1 MGSTTYVT
9 HVTNYYGI
17 TEEELYRRLGQ
28 QKDKFEAIIKGLE
41 YKNVDFKN
49 QISEQKN
56 KIDML
61 KLEVN
66 HLEENYQREIKEN
79 KKENNELKSKLFK
92 TKKKLDNCLNAY
104 NLAIEKNKEIQ
115 KQLDNE
121 KKRAG
126 EYLQKWIESK
136 EELKKEK
143 QKNIELQE
151 AINARDEIIDFLDD
165 ELEAKGELIDF
176 LNTELEKL
184 NTRCE
189 DQKNEINMLK
199 NDFLGQVT
207 GLKNDIGE
215 LKKTNKIMEKKLDD
229 NNNLIRSMK
238 ENMEKEQ
245 KEKAEMKDQMNKLNS
260 NMDAMMGM
268 MQKLFEKK

>member
-41 YKNVDFKN
+41 DKNVDFKN

-66 HLEENYQREIKEN
+66 HLEESYQREIKEN
-79 KKENNELKSKLFK
+79 KKENNELKSKLLK

-121 KKRAG
+121 KRRAG

-151 AINARDEIIDFLDD
+151 AINA
-165 ELEAKGELIDF
+165 
-176 LNTELEKL
+176 
-184 NTRCE
+184 
-189 DQKNEINMLK
+189 NMLK

>member
-41 YKNVDFKN
+41 DKNVDFKN

-126 EYLQKWIESK
+126 E
-136 EELKKEK
+136 
-143 QKNIELQE
+143 
-151 AINARDEIIDFLDD
+151 
-165 ELEAKGELIDF
+165 
-176 LNTELEKL
+176 
-184 NTRCE
+184 
-189 DQKNEINMLK
+189 
-199 NDFLGQVT
+199 
-207 GLKNDIGE
+207 
-215 LKKTNKIMEKKLDD
+215 
-229 NNNLIRSMK
+229 
-238 ENMEKEQ
+238 
-245 KEKAEMKDQMNKLNS
+245 
-260 NMDAMMGM
+260 
-268 MQKLFEKK
+268 

>member
-41 YKNVDFKN
+41 DKNVDFKN

-66 HLEENYQREIKEN
+66 HLEESYQREIKEN

>member
-41 YKNVDFKN
+41 DKNVDFKN

-104 NLAIEKNKEIQ
+104 NLAMEKNKEIQ

>member
-41 YKNVDFKN
+41 DKNVDFKN

>member
-1 MGSTTYVT
+1 M
-9 HVTNYYGI
+9 
-17 TEEELYRRLGQ
+17 
-28 QKDKFEAIIKGLE
+28 
-41 YKNVDFKN
+41 
-49 QISEQKN
+49 
-56 KIDML
+56 
-61 KLEVN
+61 
-66 HLEENYQREIKEN
+66 
-79 KKENNELKSKLFK
+79 
-92 TKKKLDNCLNAY
+92 
-104 NLAIEKNKEIQ
+104 
-115 KQLDNE
+115 
-121 KKRAG
+121 
-126 EYLQKWIESK
+126 
-136 EELKKEK
+136 KKEK